1 MRTVLRPE
9 NQQSHHPQPI
19 LKPAPP
25 AAEAEKQK
33 ACQRH
38 AARRTP
44 GILVFDTM
52 EPPAQGEVPGAVVEI
67 VSVAVPA
74 EAPVTSAGLVAPKL
88 SVGRNCAP
96 LGADV
101 ITAVSATFPVNPPLG
116 VTVIVDVLAV
126 LRPASR

>member
-1 MRTVLRPE
+1 
-9 NQQSHHPQPI
+9 
-19 LKPAPP
+19 
-25 AAEAEKQK
+25 
-33 ACQRH
+33 
-38 AARRTP
+38 
-44 GILVFDTM
+44 
-52 EPPAQGEVPGAVVEI
+52 VVEI

-126 LRPASR
+126 VAPGVTLTADPLTVKLGVVGAVTITVAVPSIEG